1 MAYITKERFCEIMDN
16 LVKEREISREM
27 DKLLAESPMRD
38 TRDFFSA
45 TCLHMSHEPLVVEL
59 LTAMFDDEEELV
71 EYWMY
76 EMDFGRG
83 WYEGCMTEADG
94 TPVILPDAAS
104 LYDYLV
110 EHAAMDVEGVADEG

>member
-1 MAYITKERFCEIMDN
+1 MAYITKERFCEIMND

-27 DKLLAESPMRD
+27 DKLLAESPMHD
-38 TRDFFSA
+38 ARDFFSA

-59 LTAMFDDEEELV
+59 LTAMFDDEEELI

-76 EMDFGRG
+76 EMDFGRR

-94 TPVILPDAAS
+94 ASVMLTDAAA

-110 EHAAMDVEGVADEG
+110 EHVTMDVAGVADEG

>member
-1 MAYITKERFCEIMDN
+1 MAYITKERFCEIMND

-38 TRDFFSA
+38 ARDFFSA

-59 LTAMFDDEEELV
+59 LTAMFDDEEELI

-76 EMDFGRG
+76 EMDFGRR
-83 WYEGCMTEADG
+83 WYEGCMAEADG
-94 TPVILPDAAS
+94 TSVMLPDAAS

-110 EHAAMDVEGVADEG
+110 EHATLDVEGIADEG